1 MDLEVGEV
9 REEEVVVEL
18 LNQFQSKTLMLAK
31 ISLG

>member
-18 LNQFQSKTLMLAK
+18 LNQFQSKTFV
-31 ISLG
+31 SDYVS